1 MSATQGIE
9 SRTHQS
15 ETAAEV
21 VGRLRAT
28 FNTGVTRPLDWR
40 VDQLQRLRALLV
52 ENEQELLD
60 ALWADLRKNAAEAK
74 MQEIDFTVAD
84 IDEALANL
92 ENWLEP
98 RPVEVPAHFG
108 PTTTAYTTYDPLGV
122 VLVIA
127 PWNFP
132 LHLLIDPIIGAL
144 AAGNTVVAKPSEM
157 SVHTSAVAARLLRQ
171 YFDADVLTVVEGGAE
186 ETTALLAQRFD
197 QIFYTGNGTVGRIV
211 MAAAAKNL
219 TPVTLELGGKSPVF
233 VAPDADVDETAM
245 RLVGAKFGNAG
256 QQCIAPDYVL
266 ADPATAA
273 ALVPALRAA
282 VEAQFGSSPQTS
294 AGFGR
299 IINETFTEK
308 GEQPYPVPEAM
319 TTAEIRAAVEDFTA
333 AARRAIEAGADGVEI
348 HGANGYLL
356 QEFLS
361 PAANQRTD
369 EYGGSPHNRARFVV
383 EVVTAVAQAVGAERV
398 GLRISPEVDLGDVFE
413 TDRDDVLATYGT
425 LMDQL
430 RPLGL
435 AYLSVLHAEPGGD
448 LVQELRRRFDGK
460 LIVNNGP
467 FGGQTTRE
475 QALQQIEAGH
485 ADAVAV
491 GRALIANPDLVARWQ
506 GGHPENEPRPEL
518 FYGPGAEG
526 YTDYPFLEAA

>member
-92 ENWLEP
+92 ESWLEP

-157 SVHTSAVAARLLRQ
+157 SVHTSAVASRLLRQ

-233 VAPDADVDETAM
+233 VAPDADVDETAK

-282 VEAQFGSSPQTS
+282 VEAQFGTTPQTS

-299 IINETFTEK
+299 IINERHFDRLTRLLDS
-308 GEQPYPVPEAM
+308 G
-319 TTAEIRAAVEDFTA
+319 RAAVGGQHDRDDLFIAPTVLTDVDPASPIMQE
-333 AARRAIEAGADGVEI
+333 EI
-348 HGANGYLL
+348 FGPIL
-356 QEFLS
+356 
-361 PAANQRTD
+361 P
-369 EYGGSPHNRARFVV
+369 VV
-383 EVVTAVAQAVGAERV
+383 EVEDLDAAIAFINERDKPLALYAFTTSEAIKSRLVKETSSGGVAWGQPVIQLLMP
-398 GLRISPEVDLGDVFE
+398 GL
-413 TDRDDVLATYGT
+413 
-425 LMDQL
+425 
-430 RPLGL
+430 
-435 AYLSVLHAEPGGD
+435 
-448 LVQELRRRFDGK
+448 
-460 LIVNNGP
+460 P
-467 FGGQTTRE
+467 FGGVGESGLGRYHGRYSLETFSH
-475 QALQQIEAGH
+475 LK
-485 ADAVAV
+485 AVADV
-491 GRALIANPDLVARWQ
+491 PLS
-506 GGHPENEPRPEL
+506 
-518 FYGPGAEG
+518 
-526 YTDYPFLEAA
+526 

>member
-9 SRTHQS
+9 SRTHRT

-28 FNTGVTRPLDWR
+28 FNTGVTRGLDWR
-40 VDQLQRLRALLV
+40 VSQLQRLRALLV
-52 ENEQELLD
+52 ENEQELIE
-60 ALWADLRKNAAEAK
+60 ALWADLRKNATEAK
-74 MQEIDFTVAD
+74 VQEIDFTVAD

-92 ENWLEP
+92 ESWLQP

-157 SVHTSAVAARLLRQ
+157 SVHTSAVASRLLRE

-233 VAPDADVDETAM
+233 VAPDADVDETAK

-282 VEAQFGSSPQTS
+282 VEAQFGSTPQT
-294 AGFGR
+294 AADFGR
-299 IINETFTEK
+299 IINERHFDRLTRLLDS
-308 GEQPYPVPEAM
+308 G
-319 TTAEIRAAVEDFTA
+319 RAAVGGQHDRDDLFIAPTVLTDVDPASPVMQE
-333 AARRAIEAGADGVEI
+333 EI
-348 HGANGYLL
+348 FGPILA
-356 QEFLS
+356 
-361 PAANQRTD
+361 
-369 EYGGSPHNRARFVV
+369 VV
-383 EVVTAVAQAVGAERV
+383 EVDDLDAAIAFINERDKPLALYAFTESEATKSRLVKETSSGGVAWGQPVMQLLMP
-398 GLRISPEVDLGDVFE
+398 GL
-413 TDRDDVLATYGT
+413 
-425 LMDQL
+425 
-430 RPLGL
+430 
-435 AYLSVLHAEPGGD
+435 
-448 LVQELRRRFDGK
+448 
-460 LIVNNGP
+460 P
-467 FGGQTTRE
+467 FGGVGESGMGRYHGRYSLETFSH
-475 QALQQIEAGH
+475 LK
-485 ADAVAV
+485 AVADV
-491 GRALIANPDLVARWQ
+491 PLN
-506 GGHPENEPRPEL
+506 
-518 FYGPGAEG
+518 
-526 YTDYPFLEAA
+526 

>member
-1 MSATQGIE
+1 MTTTQATE
-9 SRTHQS
+9 PRTRRT

-28 FNTGVTRPLDWR
+28 FNTGVTRGLDWR
-40 VDQLQRLRALLV
+40 VSQLQRLRALLV
-52 ENEQELLD
+52 ENEQELIE

-74 MQEIDFTVAD
+74 TQEIDFTVAD

-92 ENWLEP
+92 ESWLQP

-157 SVHTSAVAARLLRQ
+157 SVHTSAVASRLLRE

-233 VAPDADVDETAM
+233 VAPDTDVDETAK

-282 VEAQFGSSPQTS
+282 VEAQFGTSPQTS

-299 IINETFTEK
+299 IINERHFDRL
-308 GEQPYPVPEAM
+308 
-319 TTAEIRAAVEDFTA
+319 TALLDSGRAAVGGQRDRDDLFIAPTVLTDVDPASPVMQE
-333 AARRAIEAGADGVEI
+333 EI
-348 HGANGYLL
+348 FGPILA
-356 QEFLS
+356 
-361 PAANQRTD
+361 
-369 EYGGSPHNRARFVV
+369 VV
-383 EVVTAVAQAVGAERV
+383 EVEDLDAAIAFINERDKPLALYAFTESEATKSRLVNETSSGGVAWGQPVMQLLMP
-398 GLRISPEVDLGDVFE
+398 GL
-413 TDRDDVLATYGT
+413 
-425 LMDQL
+425 
-430 RPLGL
+430 
-435 AYLSVLHAEPGGD
+435 
-448 LVQELRRRFDGK
+448 
-460 LIVNNGP
+460 P
-467 FGGQTTRE
+467 FGGVGESGMGRYHGRYSLETFSH
-475 QALQQIEAGH
+475 LKGV
-485 ADAVAV
+485 ADVP
-491 GRALIANPDLVARWQ
+491 LN
-506 GGHPENEPRPEL
+506 
-518 FYGPGAEG
+518 
-526 YTDYPFLEAA
+526 

>member
-1 MSATQGIE
+1 MTATQGIE

-40 VDQLQRLRALLV
+40 VSQLQRLRALLV
-52 ENEQELLD
+52 ENEQELIE
-60 ALWADLRKNAAEAK
+60 ALWKDLRKNAAEAK
-74 MQEIDFTVAD
+74 TQEIDFTVAD

-92 ENWLEP
+92 ESWLQP

-108 PTTTAYTTYDPLGV
+108 PATTAYTTYDPLGV

-157 SVHTSAVAARLLRQ
+157 SVHTSAVASRLLRQ

-197 QIFYTGNGTVGRIV
+197 HIFYTGNGTVGRIV

-233 VAPDADVDETAM
+233 VAPDADVDETAK

-282 VEAQFGSSPQTS
+282 VDTQFGSTPQTA

-299 IINETFTEK
+299 IINERHFDRL
-308 GEQPYPVPEAM
+308 
-319 TTAEIRAAVEDFTA
+319 TALLESGRAAVGGRHDRDDLFIAPTVLTDVDPASPVMQE
-333 AARRAIEAGADGVEI
+333 EI
-348 HGANGYLL
+348 FGPILA
-356 QEFLS
+356 
-361 PAANQRTD
+361 
-369 EYGGSPHNRARFVV
+369 VV
-383 EVVTAVAQAVGAERV
+383 EVADLDAAIAFINERDKPLALYAFTESEATKSRLV
-398 GLRISPEVDLGDVFE
+398 KETSSGGIAWGQPVMQLLMPGL
-413 TDRDDVLATYGT
+413 
-425 LMDQL
+425 
-430 RPLGL
+430 
-435 AYLSVLHAEPGGD
+435 
-448 LVQELRRRFDGK
+448 
-460 LIVNNGP
+460 P
-467 FGGQTTRE
+467 FGGVGESGMGRYHGRYSLETFSH
-475 QALQQIEAGH
+475 LK
-485 ADAVAV
+485 AVADV
-491 GRALIANPDLVARWQ
+491 PLN
-506 GGHPENEPRPEL
+506 
-518 FYGPGAEG
+518 
-526 YTDYPFLEAA
+526 

>member
-1 MSATQGIE
+1 MSAVQGIE
-9 SRTHQS
+9 SRTYRS
-15 ETAAEV
+15 ETAAQV

-40 VDQLQRLRALLV
+40 VDQLRRLRALLV
-52 ENEQELLD
+52 ENEQELID

-74 MQEIDFTVAD
+74 TQEIDFTVAD

-92 ENWLEP
+92 EGWLQP
-98 RPVEVPAHFG
+98 RPVEVPARFG

-122 VLVIA
+122 VLVIV

-157 SVHTSAVAARLLRQ
+157 SVHTSALASRLLRQ

-219 TPVTLELGGKSPVF
+219 TPVTLELGGKSPVV
-233 VAPDADVDETAM
+233 VAPDADVEETAK

-282 VEAQFGSSPQTS
+282 VDAQFGSTPQTA

-299 IINETFTEK
+299 IINERHFDRL
-308 GEQPYPVPEAM
+308 
-319 TTAEIRAAVEDFTA
+319 TALLDSGRAAVGGRHDRDDLFIAPTVLTDVDPASPVMQE
-333 AARRAIEAGADGVEI
+333 EI
-348 HGANGYLL
+348 FGPIL
-356 QEFLS
+356 
-361 PAANQRTD
+361 P
-369 EYGGSPHNRARFVV
+369 VV
-383 EVVTAVAQAVGAERV
+383 EVEDLDAAIAFINERDKPLALYAFTTSEAVKSRLVNETSSGGIAWGQPVMQLLMP
-398 GLRISPEVDLGDVFE
+398 GL
-413 TDRDDVLATYGT
+413 
-425 LMDQL
+425 
-430 RPLGL
+430 
-435 AYLSVLHAEPGGD
+435 
-448 LVQELRRRFDGK
+448 
-460 LIVNNGP
+460 P
-467 FGGQTTRE
+467 FGGVGESGMGRYHGRYSLETFSH
-475 QALQQIEAGH
+475 LK
-485 ADAVAV
+485 AVADV
-491 GRALIANPDLVARWQ
+491 PLN
-506 GGHPENEPRPEL
+506 
-518 FYGPGAEG
+518 
-526 YTDYPFLEAA
+526 

>member
-1 MSATQGIE
+1 MTATQGIE
-9 SRTHQS
+9 SRTNRS

-40 VDQLQRLRALLV
+40 VSQLQRLRALLV
-52 ENEQELLD
+52 ENEQELIE

-74 MQEIDFTVAD
+74 TQEIDFTVAD

-92 ENWLEP
+92 EDWLRP

-157 SVHTSAVAARLLRQ
+157 SVHTSAVASRLLRE

-197 QIFYTGNGTVGRIV
+197 HIFYTGNGTVGRIV

-233 VAPDADVDETAM
+233 VAPDADVDETAK

-282 VEAQFGSSPQTS
+282 VEAQFGTTPQTS
-294 AGFGR
+294 AAFGR
-299 IINETFTEK
+299 IINERHFDRLTRLLDSGQVAVGGRHDREDLYIAPTVLTDVD
-308 GEQPYPVPEAM
+308 PASPVMQE
-319 TTAEIRAAVEDFTA
+319 EIFGPVLA
-333 AARRAIEAGADGVEI
+333 
-348 HGANGYLL
+348 
-356 QEFLS
+356 
-361 PAANQRTD
+361 
-369 EYGGSPHNRARFVV
+369 VV
-383 EVVTAVAQAVGAERV
+383 EVADLDAAIAFINERDKPLALYAFTTSEAIKSRLVNETSSGGVAWGQPVMQLLMP
-398 GLRISPEVDLGDVFE
+398 GL
-413 TDRDDVLATYGT
+413 
-425 LMDQL
+425 
-430 RPLGL
+430 
-435 AYLSVLHAEPGGD
+435 
-448 LVQELRRRFDGK
+448 
-460 LIVNNGP
+460 P
-467 FGGQTTRE
+467 FGGVGESGMGRYHGRYSLETFSH
-475 QALQQIEAGH
+475 LK
-485 ADAVAV
+485 AVADIP
-491 GRALIANPDLVARWQ
+491 L
-506 GGHPENEPRPEL
+506 H
-518 FYGPGAEG
+518 
-526 YTDYPFLEAA
+526 

>member
-1 MSATQGIE
+1 MTTTQATE
-9 SRTHQS
+9 SRPHQT
-15 ETAAEV
+15 EAAAEV

-28 FNTGVTRPLDWR
+28 FNTGVTRGLDWR
-40 VDQLQRLRALLV
+40 VNQLQRLRALLV
-52 ENEQELLD
+52 ENEQELIE

-74 MQEIDFTVAD
+74 TQEIDFTVAD

-92 ENWLEP
+92 ENWLQP

-157 SVHTSAVAARLLRQ
+157 SVHTSAVASRLLRE

-197 QIFYTGNGTVGRIV
+197 HIFYTGNGTVGRIV

-233 VAPDADVDETAM
+233 VAPDADVDETAK

-266 ADPATAA
+266 TDPATAA

-282 VEAQFGSSPQTS
+282 VDAQFGSTPQT
-294 AGFGR
+294 AADFGR
-299 IINETFTEK
+299 IINERHFDRLTRLLDS
-308 GEQPYPVPEAM
+308 G
-319 TTAEIRAAVEDFTA
+319 RAAVGGQHDRDDLFIAPTVLTDVDPASPVMQE
-333 AARRAIEAGADGVEI
+333 EI
-348 HGANGYLL
+348 FGPILA
-356 QEFLS
+356 
-361 PAANQRTD
+361 
-369 EYGGSPHNRARFVV
+369 VV
-383 EVVTAVAQAVGAERV
+383 EVEDLDAAIAFINEREKPLALYAFTTSEATKSRLVNETSSGGVAWGQPVMQLLMP
-398 GLRISPEVDLGDVFE
+398 GL
-413 TDRDDVLATYGT
+413 
-425 LMDQL
+425 
-430 RPLGL
+430 
-435 AYLSVLHAEPGGD
+435 
-448 LVQELRRRFDGK
+448 
-460 LIVNNGP
+460 P
-467 FGGQTTRE
+467 FGGVGESGMGRYHGRYSLETFSH
-475 QALQQIEAGH
+475 LK
-485 ADAVAV
+485 AVADV
-491 GRALIANPDLVARWQ
+491 PLN
-506 GGHPENEPRPEL
+506 
-518 FYGPGAEG
+518 
-526 YTDYPFLEAA
+526 

>member
-1 MSATQGIE
+1 MSATQGTE

-15 ETAAEV
+15 EPAAEV

-40 VDQLQRLRALLV
+40 VSQLQRLRALLV
-52 ENEQELLD
+52 ENEQELIE

-74 MQEIDFTVAD
+74 TQEIDFTVAD

-92 ENWLEP
+92 ESWLEP

-157 SVHTSAVAARLLRQ
+157 SVHTSAVASRLLRE

-197 QIFYTGNGTVGRIV
+197 QIFYTGNGTVGRVV

-233 VAPDADVDETAM
+233 VAHDADVDETAK

-282 VEAQFGSSPQTS
+282 VEAQFGSTPQT
-294 AGFGR
+294 AADFGR
-299 IINETFTEK
+299 IINERHFDRLTRLLDS
-308 GEQPYPVPEAM
+308 G
-319 TTAEIRAAVEDFTA
+319 RAAVGGQHDRDDLFIAPTVLTDVDPASPVMQE
-333 AARRAIEAGADGVEI
+333 EI
-348 HGANGYLL
+348 FGPILA
-356 QEFLS
+356 
-361 PAANQRTD
+361 
-369 EYGGSPHNRARFVV
+369 VV
-383 EVVTAVAQAVGAERV
+383 EVDDLDAAIAFINEREKPLALYAFTESQATKSRLVKETSSGGVAWGQPVLQLLMP
-398 GLRISPEVDLGDVFE
+398 GL
-413 TDRDDVLATYGT
+413 
-425 LMDQL
+425 
-430 RPLGL
+430 
-435 AYLSVLHAEPGGD
+435 
-448 LVQELRRRFDGK
+448 
-460 LIVNNGP
+460 P
-467 FGGQTTRE
+467 FGGVGESGMGRYHGRYSLETFSH
-475 QALQQIEAGH
+475 LK
-485 ADAVAV
+485 AVADV
-491 GRALIANPDLVARWQ
+491 PLS
-506 GGHPENEPRPEL
+506 
-518 FYGPGAEG
+518 
-526 YTDYPFLEAA
+526 

>member
-9 SRTHQS
+9 PRTHRT

-28 FNTGVTRPLDWR
+28 FNTGVTRGLDWR
-40 VDQLQRLRALLV
+40 VSQLQRLRALLV
-52 ENEQELLD
+52 ENEQELIE

-74 MQEIDFTVAD
+74 TQEIDFTVAD

-92 ENWLEP
+92 ENWLQP

-132 LHLLIDPIIGAL
+132 LHLLIDPVIGAL
-144 AAGNTVVAKPSEM
+144 AAGNTVVAKPSEI
-157 SVHTSAVAARLLRQ
+157 SVHTSAVASRLLRQ
-171 YFDADVLTVVEGGAE
+171 YFDADVLTVVEGGAD

-233 VAPDADVDETAM
+233 VASDADVDETAK

-282 VEAQFGSSPQTS
+282 VDAQFGSTPQTS
-294 AGFGR
+294 ADFGR
-299 IINETFTEK
+299 IINERHFDRLTRLLDS
-308 GEQPYPVPEAM
+308 G
-319 TTAEIRAAVEDFTA
+319 RAAVGGQHDRDDLFIAPTVLTDVDPASPVMQE
-333 AARRAIEAGADGVEI
+333 EI
-348 HGANGYLL
+348 FGPILA
-356 QEFLS
+356 
-361 PAANQRTD
+361 
-369 EYGGSPHNRARFVV
+369 VV
-383 EVVTAVAQAVGAERV
+383 EVADLDAAIAFINEREKPLALYAFTTSEATKSRLVNETSSGGVAWGQPVMQLLMP
-398 GLRISPEVDLGDVFE
+398 GL
-413 TDRDDVLATYGT
+413 
-425 LMDQL
+425 
-430 RPLGL
+430 
-435 AYLSVLHAEPGGD
+435 
-448 LVQELRRRFDGK
+448 
-460 LIVNNGP
+460 P
-467 FGGQTTRE
+467 FGGVGESGMGRYHGRYSLETFSH
-475 QALQQIEAGH
+475 LK
-485 ADAVAV
+485 AVADV
-491 GRALIANPDLVARWQ
+491 PLN
-506 GGHPENEPRPEL
+506 
-518 FYGPGAEG
+518 
-526 YTDYPFLEAA
+526 

>member
-1 MSATQGIE
+1 MTTTQATE
-9 SRTHQS
+9 PRTDRT

-28 FNTGVTRPLDWR
+28 FNTGVTRGLDWR
-40 VDQLQRLRALLV
+40 VNQLQRLRALLV
-52 ENEQELLD
+52 ENEQELIE

-74 MQEIDFTVAD
+74 TQEIDFTVAD

-92 ENWLEP
+92 ENWLQP

-144 AAGNTVVAKPSEM
+144 AAGNTVVAKPSEL
-157 SVHTSAVAARLLRQ
+157 SVHTSAVASRLLRQ

-197 QIFYTGNGTVGRIV
+197 HIFYTGNGAVGRIV

-233 VAPDADVDETAM
+233 VAPDADVDETAK

-282 VEAQFGSSPQTS
+282 VEAQFGTTPQT
-294 AGFGR
+294 AADFGR
-299 IINETFTEK
+299 IINERHFDRLTRLLDS
-308 GEQPYPVPEAM
+308 G
-319 TTAEIRAAVEDFTA
+319 RAAVGGQHDRDDLFIAPTVLTDVDPASPVMQE
-333 AARRAIEAGADGVEI
+333 EI
-348 HGANGYLL
+348 FGPILA
-356 QEFLS
+356 
-361 PAANQRTD
+361 
-369 EYGGSPHNRARFVV
+369 VV
-383 EVVTAVAQAVGAERV
+383 EVEDLDAAIAFINEREKPLALYAFTASEATKSRLVKETSSGGVAWGQPVMQLLMP
-398 GLRISPEVDLGDVFE
+398 GL
-413 TDRDDVLATYGT
+413 
-425 LMDQL
+425 
-430 RPLGL
+430 
-435 AYLSVLHAEPGGD
+435 
-448 LVQELRRRFDGK
+448 
-460 LIVNNGP
+460 P
-467 FGGQTTRE
+467 FGGVGESGMGRYHGRYSLETFSH
-475 QALQQIEAGH
+475 LK
-485 ADAVAV
+485 AVADV
-491 GRALIANPDLVARWQ
+491 PLN
-506 GGHPENEPRPEL
+506 
-518 FYGPGAEG
+518 
-526 YTDYPFLEAA
+526 

>member
-1 MSATQGIE
+1 MTATQGIE
-9 SRTHQS
+9 SRTNRS

-40 VDQLQRLRALLV
+40 VSQLQRLRALLV
-52 ENEQELLD
+52 ENEQELIE

-74 MQEIDFTVAD
+74 TQEIDFTVAD

-92 ENWLEP
+92 EDWLRP

-157 SVHTSAVAARLLRQ
+157 SVHTSAVASRLLRE

-197 QIFYTGNGTVGRIV
+197 HIFYTGNGTVGRIV

-233 VAPDADVDETAM
+233 VAPDADVDETAK

-282 VEAQFGSSPQTS
+282 VEAQFSTTPQTS
-294 AGFGR
+294 AAFGR
-299 IINETFTEK
+299 IINERHFDRLTRLLDSGQVAVGGRHDREDLYIAPTVLTDVD
-308 GEQPYPVPEAM
+308 PASPVMQE
-319 TTAEIRAAVEDFTA
+319 EIFGPVLA
-333 AARRAIEAGADGVEI
+333 
-348 HGANGYLL
+348 
-356 QEFLS
+356 
-361 PAANQRTD
+361 
-369 EYGGSPHNRARFVV
+369 VV
-383 EVVTAVAQAVGAERV
+383 EVADLDAAIAFINERDKPLALYAFTTSEAIKSRLVNETSSGGVAWGQPVMQLLMP
-398 GLRISPEVDLGDVFE
+398 GL
-413 TDRDDVLATYGT
+413 
-425 LMDQL
+425 
-430 RPLGL
+430 
-435 AYLSVLHAEPGGD
+435 
-448 LVQELRRRFDGK
+448 
-460 LIVNNGP
+460 P
-467 FGGQTTRE
+467 FGGVGESGMGRYHGRYSLETFSH
-475 QALQQIEAGH
+475 LK
-485 ADAVAV
+485 AVADV
-491 GRALIANPDLVARWQ
+491 PL
-506 GGHPENEPRPEL
+506 H
-518 FYGPGAEG
+518 
-526 YTDYPFLEAA
+526 

>member
-15 ETAAEV
+15 EPAAEV

-52 ENEQELLD
+52 ENEQELID

-92 ENWLEP
+92 ENWLQP

-157 SVHTSAVAARLLRQ
+157 SVHTSAVASRLLRE

-197 QIFYTGNGTVGRIV
+197 HIFYTGNGTVGRIV

-233 VAPDADVDETAM
+233 VAPDADVDETAK

-282 VEAQFGSSPQTS
+282 VDAQFGATPQTS
-294 AGFGR
+294 ADFGR
-299 IINETFTEK
+299 IINERHFDRL
-308 GEQPYPVPEAM
+308 
-319 TTAEIRAAVEDFTA
+319 TALLDSGRAAVGGRHDRDDLFIAPTVLTDVDPASSVMQE
-333 AARRAIEAGADGVEI
+333 EI
-348 HGANGYLL
+348 FGPIL
-356 QEFLS
+356 
-361 PAANQRTD
+361 P
-369 EYGGSPHNRARFVV
+369 VV
-383 EVVTAVAQAVGAERV
+383 EVEDLDAAIAFINERDKPLALYAFTTSEAIKSRLVKETSSGGVAWGQPVIQLLMP
-398 GLRISPEVDLGDVFE
+398 GL
-413 TDRDDVLATYGT
+413 
-425 LMDQL
+425 
-430 RPLGL
+430 
-435 AYLSVLHAEPGGD
+435 
-448 LVQELRRRFDGK
+448 
-460 LIVNNGP
+460 P
-467 FGGQTTRE
+467 FGGVGESGLGRYHGRYSLETFSH
-475 QALQQIEAGH
+475 LK
-485 ADAVAV
+485 AVADV
-491 GRALIANPDLVARWQ
+491 PLS
-506 GGHPENEPRPEL
+506 
-518 FYGPGAEG
+518 
-526 YTDYPFLEAA
+526 

>member
-40 VDQLQRLRALLV
+40 VSQLQRLRALLV
-52 ENEQELLD
+52 ENEQELID

-92 ENWLEP
+92 ESWLEP

-108 PTTTAYTTYDPLGV
+108 PTTTAYTTYDPIGV

-157 SVHTSAVAARLLRQ
+157 SVHTSAVASRLLRE

-233 VAPDADVDETAM
+233 VAPDADVDETAK

-282 VEAQFGSSPQTS
+282 VDAQFGPTPQT
-294 AGFGR
+294 AADFGR
-299 IINETFTEK
+299 IINERHFDRL
-308 GEQPYPVPEAM
+308 
-319 TTAEIRAAVEDFTA
+319 TALLDSGRVAVGGRHDRDDLFIAPTVLTDVDPASPIMQEEIFGPILA
-333 AARRAIEAGADGVEI
+333 
-348 HGANGYLL
+348 
-356 QEFLS
+356 
-361 PAANQRTD
+361 
-369 EYGGSPHNRARFVV
+369 VV
-383 EVVTAVAQAVGAERV
+383 EVEDLDAAIAFINERDKPLALYAFTTSEAIKSRLVKETSSGGVAWGQPVMQLLMP
-398 GLRISPEVDLGDVFE
+398 GL
-413 TDRDDVLATYGT
+413 
-425 LMDQL
+425 
-430 RPLGL
+430 
-435 AYLSVLHAEPGGD
+435 
-448 LVQELRRRFDGK
+448 
-460 LIVNNGP
+460 P
-467 FGGQTTRE
+467 FGGVGESGMGRYHGRYSLETFSH
-475 QALQQIEAGH
+475 LK
-485 ADAVAV
+485 AVADV
-491 GRALIANPDLVARWQ
+491 PLN
-506 GGHPENEPRPEL
+506 
-518 FYGPGAEG
+518 
-526 YTDYPFLEAA
+526 

>member
-28 FNTGVTRPLDWR
+28 FNTGVTRGLDWR

-52 ENEQELLD
+52 ENEQELIE

-74 MQEIDFTVAD
+74 TQEIDFTVAD

-92 ENWLEP
+92 ENWLQP

-157 SVHTSAVAARLLRQ
+157 SVHTSAVASRLLRQ

-233 VAPDADVDETAM
+233 VAPDADVDETAK

-282 VEAQFGSSPQTS
+282 VEDQFGSTPQT
-294 AGFGR
+294 AADFGR
-299 IINETFTEK
+299 IINERHFDRLTRLLDS
-308 GEQPYPVPEAM
+308 G
-319 TTAEIRAAVEDFTA
+319 RAAVGGQHDRDDLFIAPTVLTDVDPASPVMQE
-333 AARRAIEAGADGVEI
+333 EI
-348 HGANGYLL
+348 FGPIL
-356 QEFLS
+356 
-361 PAANQRTD
+361 P
-369 EYGGSPHNRARFVV
+369 VV
-383 EVVTAVAQAVGAERV
+383 EVADLDAAIAFINERDKPLALYAFTTSEATKSRLV
-398 GLRISPEVDLGDVFE
+398 NETSSGGIAWGQPVMQLLMPGL
-413 TDRDDVLATYGT
+413 
-425 LMDQL
+425 
-430 RPLGL
+430 
-435 AYLSVLHAEPGGD
+435 
-448 LVQELRRRFDGK
+448 
-460 LIVNNGP
+460 P
-467 FGGQTTRE
+467 FGGVGESGMGRYHGRYSLETFSH
-475 QALQQIEAGH
+475 LK
-485 ADAVAV
+485 AVADV
-491 GRALIANPDLVARWQ
+491 PLS
-506 GGHPENEPRPEL
+506 
-518 FYGPGAEG
+518 
-526 YTDYPFLEAA
+526 

>member
-15 ETAAEV
+15 EPAAEV

-92 ENWLEP
+92 ENWLQP

-157 SVHTSAVAARLLRQ
+157 SVHTSAVASRLLRQ

-197 QIFYTGNGTVGRIV
+197 HIFYTGNGTVGRIV

-233 VAPDADVDETAM
+233 VAPDADVDETAK

-266 ADPATAA
+266 ADPATAT

-282 VEAQFGSSPQTS
+282 VDAQFGATPQTS
-294 AGFGR
+294 ADFGR
-299 IINETFTEK
+299 IINERHFDRLTRLLDS
-308 GEQPYPVPEAM
+308 G
-319 TTAEIRAAVEDFTA
+319 RAAVGGQHDRDDLFIAPTVLTDVDPASPIMQE
-333 AARRAIEAGADGVEI
+333 EI
-348 HGANGYLL
+348 FGPIL
-356 QEFLS
+356 
-361 PAANQRTD
+361 P
-369 EYGGSPHNRARFVV
+369 VV
-383 EVVTAVAQAVGAERV
+383 EVEDLDAAIAFINERDKPLALYAFTTSEAIKSRLVKETSSGGVAWGQPVIQLLMP
-398 GLRISPEVDLGDVFE
+398 GL
-413 TDRDDVLATYGT
+413 
-425 LMDQL
+425 
-430 RPLGL
+430 
-435 AYLSVLHAEPGGD
+435 
-448 LVQELRRRFDGK
+448 
-460 LIVNNGP
+460 P
-467 FGGQTTRE
+467 FGGVGESGLGRYHGRYSLETFSH
-475 QALQQIEAGH
+475 LK
-485 ADAVAV
+485 AVADV
-491 GRALIANPDLVARWQ
+491 PLS
-506 GGHPENEPRPEL
+506 
-518 FYGPGAEG
+518 
-526 YTDYPFLEAA
+526 

>member
-1 MSATQGIE
+1 MTATQGIE
-9 SRTHQS
+9 SRPHRT

-40 VDQLQRLRALLV
+40 INQLQRLRALLV
-52 ENEQELLD
+52 ENEQELIE

-92 ENWLEP
+92 ENWLQP

-144 AAGNTVVAKPSEM
+144 AAGNTVVAKPSEI
-157 SVHTSAVAARLLRQ
+157 SVHTSAVASRLLRD

-197 QIFYTGNGTVGRIV
+197 HIFYTGNGTVGRIV

-233 VAPDADVDETAM
+233 VAPDADVDETAK

-282 VEAQFGSSPQTS
+282 VEARFGTTPQS
-294 AGFGR
+294 AADFGR
-299 IINETFTEK
+299 IINERHFDRLTRLLDS
-308 GEQPYPVPEAM
+308 G
-319 TTAEIRAAVEDFTA
+319 RAAVGGQHDRDDLFIAPTVLTDIDPASPVMQE
-333 AARRAIEAGADGVEI
+333 EI
-348 HGANGYLL
+348 FGPILA
-356 QEFLS
+356 
-361 PAANQRTD
+361 
-369 EYGGSPHNRARFVV
+369 VV
-383 EVVTAVAQAVGAERV
+383 EVADLDAAIAFINERDKPLALYAFTTSEATKSRLVNETSSGGVAWGQPVTQLLMP
-398 GLRISPEVDLGDVFE
+398 GL
-413 TDRDDVLATYGT
+413 
-425 LMDQL
+425 
-430 RPLGL
+430 
-435 AYLSVLHAEPGGD
+435 
-448 LVQELRRRFDGK
+448 
-460 LIVNNGP
+460 P
-467 FGGQTTRE
+467 FGGVGESGMGRYHGRYSLETFSH
-475 QALQQIEAGH
+475 LK
-485 ADAVAV
+485 AVADV
-491 GRALIANPDLVARWQ
+491 PLS
-506 GGHPENEPRPEL
+506 
-518 FYGPGAEG
+518 
-526 YTDYPFLEAA
+526 

>member
-9 SRTHQS
+9 SRTHRT

-28 FNTGVTRPLDWR
+28 FNTGVTRGLDWR
-40 VDQLQRLRALLV
+40 VNQLQRLRALLV
-52 ENEQELLD
+52 ENEQELIE
-60 ALWADLRKNAAEAK
+60 ALWADLRKNATEAK
-74 MQEIDFTVAD
+74 VQEIDFTVAD

-92 ENWLEP
+92 EDWLQP

-157 SVHTSAVAARLLRQ
+157 SVHTSAVASRLLRE

-197 QIFYTGNGTVGRIV
+197 QIFYTGNGMVGRIV

-233 VAPDADVDETAM
+233 VAPDADVDETAK

-282 VEAQFGSSPQTS
+282 VDAQFGPTPQTS
-294 AGFGR
+294 ADFGR
-299 IINETFTEK
+299 IINERHFDRLTRLLDSGRVAVGGRHDRDDLFIAPTVLTDVD
-308 GEQPYPVPEAM
+308 PASPVMQE
-319 TTAEIRAAVEDFTA
+319 EIFGPILA
-333 AARRAIEAGADGVEI
+333 
-348 HGANGYLL
+348 
-356 QEFLS
+356 
-361 PAANQRTD
+361 
-369 EYGGSPHNRARFVV
+369 VV
-383 EVVTAVAQAVGAERV
+383 EVEDLDAAIAFINEREKPLALYAFTESEATKSRLVKETSSGGVAWGQPVMQLLMP
-398 GLRISPEVDLGDVFE
+398 GL
-413 TDRDDVLATYGT
+413 
-425 LMDQL
+425 
-430 RPLGL
+430 
-435 AYLSVLHAEPGGD
+435 
-448 LVQELRRRFDGK
+448 
-460 LIVNNGP
+460 P
-467 FGGQTTRE
+467 FGGVGESGMGRYHGRYSLETFSH
-475 QALQQIEAGH
+475 LK
-485 ADAVAV
+485 AVADV
-491 GRALIANPDLVARWQ
+491 PLS
-506 GGHPENEPRPEL
+506 
-518 FYGPGAEG
+518 
-526 YTDYPFLEAA
+526 

>member
-1 MSATQGIE
+1 MTATTANE
-9 SRTHQS
+9 SRTRQS

-28 FNTGVTRPLDWR
+28 FNTGVTRGLDWR

-52 ENEQELLD
+52 ENEQELIE

-74 MQEIDFTVAD
+74 TQEIDFTVAD

-92 ENWLEP
+92 ENWLQP

-108 PTTTAYTTYDPLGV
+108 PTTTAYATYDPLGV

-144 AAGNTVVAKPSEM
+144 AAGNTVVAKPSEI
-157 SVHTSAVAARLLRQ
+157 SVHTSAVASRLLRQ

-233 VAPDADVDETAM
+233 VAPDADVDETAK

-282 VEAQFGSSPQTS
+282 VEAQFGSTPQT
-294 AGFGR
+294 AADFGR
-299 IINETFTEK
+299 IINERHFDRLTRLLDSGRVAVGGQHDRDDLFIAPTVLTDVD
-308 GEQPYPVPEAM
+308 PASPVMQE
-319 TTAEIRAAVEDFTA
+319 EIFGPILA
-333 AARRAIEAGADGVEI
+333 
-348 HGANGYLL
+348 
-356 QEFLS
+356 
-361 PAANQRTD
+361 
-369 EYGGSPHNRARFVV
+369 VV
-383 EVVTAVAQAVGAERV
+383 EVEDLDAAIAFINEREKPLALYAFTTSEATKSRLVKETSSGGVAWGQPVMQLLMP
-398 GLRISPEVDLGDVFE
+398 GL
-413 TDRDDVLATYGT
+413 
-425 LMDQL
+425 
-430 RPLGL
+430 
-435 AYLSVLHAEPGGD
+435 
-448 LVQELRRRFDGK
+448 
-460 LIVNNGP
+460 P
-467 FGGQTTRE
+467 FGGVGESGMGRYHGRYSLETFSH
-475 QALQQIEAGH
+475 LK
-485 ADAVAV
+485 AVADV
-491 GRALIANPDLVARWQ
+491 PLS
-506 GGHPENEPRPEL
+506 
-518 FYGPGAEG
+518 
-526 YTDYPFLEAA
+526 

>member
-1 MSATQGIE
+1 MSPTQGIE

-15 ETAAEV
+15 GTAAEV

-40 VDQLQRLRALLV
+40 VSQLQRLRALLV

-92 ENWLEP
+92 ESWLEP

-157 SVHTSAVAARLLRQ
+157 SVHTSAVASRLLRE

-197 QIFYTGNGTVGRIV
+197 HIFYTGNGTVGRIV

-233 VAPDADVDETAM
+233 VAPDADVDETAK

-282 VEAQFGSSPQTS
+282 VDAQFGATPQTS

-299 IINETFTEK
+299 IINERHFDRL
-308 GEQPYPVPEAM
+308 
-319 TTAEIRAAVEDFTA
+319 TALLDSGRAAVGGRHDRDDLFIAPTVLTEVDPA
-333 AARRAIEAGADGVEI
+333 SPIMQEEI
-348 HGANGYLL
+348 FGPILA
-356 QEFLS
+356 
-361 PAANQRTD
+361 
-369 EYGGSPHNRARFVV
+369 VV
-383 EVVTAVAQAVGAERV
+383 EVEDLDAAIAFINERDKPLALYAFTTSEATKARLANETSSGGVAWGQPVMQLLMP
-398 GLRISPEVDLGDVFE
+398 GL
-413 TDRDDVLATYGT
+413 
-425 LMDQL
+425 
-430 RPLGL
+430 
-435 AYLSVLHAEPGGD
+435 
-448 LVQELRRRFDGK
+448 
-460 LIVNNGP
+460 P
-467 FGGQTTRE
+467 FGGVGESGMGRYHGRYSLETFSH
-475 QALQQIEAGH
+475 LK
-485 ADAVAV
+485 AVADV
-491 GRALIANPDLVARWQ
+491 PLN
-506 GGHPENEPRPEL
+506 
-518 FYGPGAEG
+518 
-526 YTDYPFLEAA
+526 

>member
-9 SRTHQS
+9 SRTHRT
-15 ETAAEV
+15 EAAAEV

-28 FNTGVTRPLDWR
+28 FNTGVTRGLDWR
-40 VDQLQRLRALLV
+40 LNQLQRLRALLV
-52 ENEQELLD
+52 ENEQELIE
-60 ALWADLRKNAAEAK
+60 ALWADLRKNATEAK
-74 MQEIDFTVAD
+74 VQEIDFTVAD

-92 ENWLEP
+92 EDWLQP

-157 SVHTSAVAARLLRQ
+157 SVHTSAVASRLLRE

-197 QIFYTGNGTVGRIV
+197 QIFYTGNGAVGRIV

-233 VAPDADVDETAM
+233 VAPDADVDETAK

-282 VEAQFGSSPQTS
+282 IDAQFGSTPQT
-294 AGFGR
+294 AADFGR
-299 IINETFTEK
+299 IINERHFDRLTRLLDS
-308 GEQPYPVPEAM
+308 G
-319 TTAEIRAAVEDFTA
+319 RAAVGGQHDRDDLFIAPTVLTDVDPASPVMQE
-333 AARRAIEAGADGVEI
+333 EI
-348 HGANGYLL
+348 FGPILA
-356 QEFLS
+356 
-361 PAANQRTD
+361 
-369 EYGGSPHNRARFVV
+369 VV
-383 EVVTAVAQAVGAERV
+383 EVEDLDAAIAFINEREKPLALYAFTESEATKSRLVKETSSGGVAWGQPVMQLLMP
-398 GLRISPEVDLGDVFE
+398 GL
-413 TDRDDVLATYGT
+413 
-425 LMDQL
+425 
-430 RPLGL
+430 
-435 AYLSVLHAEPGGD
+435 
-448 LVQELRRRFDGK
+448 
-460 LIVNNGP
+460 P
-467 FGGQTTRE
+467 FGGVGESGMGRYHGRYS
-475 QALQQIEAGH
+475 LEAFSH
-485 ADAVAV
+485 LKAVADV
-491 GRALIANPDLVARWQ
+491 PLS
-506 GGHPENEPRPEL
+506 
-518 FYGPGAEG
+518 
-526 YTDYPFLEAA
+526 

>member
-9 SRTHQS
+9 SRTHWT

-28 FNTGVTRPLDWR
+28 FNTGVTRGLDWR
-40 VDQLQRLRALLV
+40 VSQLQRLRALLV
-52 ENEQELLD
+52 ENEQELIE

-74 MQEIDFTVAD
+74 RQEIDFTVAD

-92 ENWLEP
+92 EDWLQP

-157 SVHTSAVAARLLRQ
+157 SVHTSAVASRLLRE

-197 QIFYTGNGTVGRIV
+197 QIFYTGNGAVGRIV
-211 MAAAAKNL
+211 LAAAAKNL

-233 VAPDADVDETAM
+233 VAPDADVDETAK

-282 VEAQFGSSPQTS
+282 VEAQFGSTPQT
-294 AGFGR
+294 AADFGR
-299 IINETFTEK
+299 IINERHFDRL
-308 GEQPYPVPEAM
+308 
-319 TTAEIRAAVEDFTA
+319 TALLDSGRAAVGGQHDRDDLFIAPTVLTDVDPASPVMQE
-333 AARRAIEAGADGVEI
+333 EI
-348 HGANGYLL
+348 FGPILA
-356 QEFLS
+356 
-361 PAANQRTD
+361 
-369 EYGGSPHNRARFVV
+369 VV
-383 EVVTAVAQAVGAERV
+383 EVEDLDAAIAFINERDKPLALYAFTESEATKSRLVKETSSGGVAWGQPVMQLLMP
-398 GLRISPEVDLGDVFE
+398 GL
-413 TDRDDVLATYGT
+413 
-425 LMDQL
+425 
-430 RPLGL
+430 
-435 AYLSVLHAEPGGD
+435 
-448 LVQELRRRFDGK
+448 
-460 LIVNNGP
+460 P
-467 FGGQTTRE
+467 FGGVGESGMGRYHGRYSLETFSH
-475 QALQQIEAGH
+475 LK
-485 ADAVAV
+485 AVADV
-491 GRALIANPDLVARWQ
+491 PLN
-506 GGHPENEPRPEL
+506 
-518 FYGPGAEG
+518 
-526 YTDYPFLEAA
+526 

>member
-1 MSATQGIE
+1 MTATTARE
-9 SRTHQS
+9 SRTQQS

-40 VDQLQRLRALLV
+40 VGQLQRLRALLV
-52 ENEQELLD
+52 ENEQELTE

-74 MQEIDFTVAD
+74 AQEIDFTVAD
-84 IDEALANL
+84 IDETLANL
-92 ENWLEP
+92 ENWLQP

-108 PTTTAYTTYDPLGV
+108 GPHTTAYTTYDPLGV

-144 AAGNTVVAKPSEM
+144 AAGNTVVAKPSEI
-157 SVHTSAVAARLLRQ
+157 SVHTSAVASRLLRQ

-197 QIFYTGNGTVGRIV
+197 HIFYTGNGTVGRIV
-211 MAAAAKNL
+211 MAAAAQNL

-233 VAPDADVDETAM
+233 VAPDADVDETAK

-282 VEAQFGSSPQTS
+282 VEAQFGSTPQTA

-299 IINETFTEK
+299 IINERHFDRLARLLDSGKVAVGGQHDRDDLFIAPTVLTDVD
-308 GEQPYPVPEAM
+308 PASPVMQE
-319 TTAEIRAAVEDFTA
+319 EIFGPILA
-333 AARRAIEAGADGVEI
+333 
-348 HGANGYLL
+348 
-356 QEFLS
+356 
-361 PAANQRTD
+361 
-369 EYGGSPHNRARFVV
+369 VV
-383 EVVTAVAQAVGAERV
+383 EVA
-398 GLRISPEVDLGDVFE
+398 DLEAAIAFIN
-413 TDRDDVLATYGT
+413 DRDKPLALYAFTTSEDTKSRLVNETSSGGVAWGQPVMQL
-425 LMDQL
+425 LM
-430 RPLGL
+430 PGL
-435 AYLSVLHAEPGGD
+435 
-448 LVQELRRRFDGK
+448 
-460 LIVNNGP
+460 P
-467 FGGQTTRE
+467 FGGVGESGMGRYHGRYSLETFSH
-475 QALQQIEAGH
+475 LKGV
-485 ADAVAV
+485 ADVPL
-491 GRALIANPDLVARWQ
+491 G
-506 GGHPENEPRPEL
+506 
-518 FYGPGAEG
+518 
-526 YTDYPFLEAA
+526 

>member
-9 SRTHQS
+9 SRTHRT

-28 FNTGVTRPLDWR
+28 FNTGVTRGLDWR
-40 VDQLQRLRALLV
+40 VNQLQRLRALLV
-52 ENEQELLD
+52 ENEQELIE

-74 MQEIDFTVAD
+74 TQEIDFTVAD

-92 ENWLEP
+92 ENWLQP

-157 SVHTSAVAARLLRQ
+157 SVHTSAVASRLLRE

-186 ETTALLAQRFD
+186 ETTDLLAQRFD

-233 VAPDADVDETAM
+233 VAPDADVDETAK

-282 VEAQFGSSPQTS
+282 VEAQFGSAPQT
-294 AGFGR
+294 AADFGR
-299 IINETFTEK
+299 IINERHFDRLTRLLDS
-308 GEQPYPVPEAM
+308 G
-319 TTAEIRAAVEDFTA
+319 RAAVGGQHDRDDLFIAPTVLTDVDPASPVMQE
-333 AARRAIEAGADGVEI
+333 EI
-348 HGANGYLL
+348 FGPILA
-356 QEFLS
+356 
-361 PAANQRTD
+361 
-369 EYGGSPHNRARFVV
+369 VV
-383 EVVTAVAQAVGAERV
+383 EVEDLDAAIAFINERDKPLALYAFTTSEAIKSRLVKETSSGGVAWGQPVMQLLMP
-398 GLRISPEVDLGDVFE
+398 GL
-413 TDRDDVLATYGT
+413 
-425 LMDQL
+425 
-430 RPLGL
+430 
-435 AYLSVLHAEPGGD
+435 
-448 LVQELRRRFDGK
+448 
-460 LIVNNGP
+460 P
-467 FGGQTTRE
+467 FGGVGESGMGRYHGRYS
-475 QALQQIEAGH
+475 LEAFSH
-485 ADAVAV
+485 LKAVADV
-491 GRALIANPDLVARWQ
+491 PLS
-506 GGHPENEPRPEL
+506 
-518 FYGPGAEG
+518 
-526 YTDYPFLEAA
+526 

>member
-40 VDQLQRLRALLV
+40 VEQLQRLRALLV

-92 ENWLEP
+92 ESWLEP

-157 SVHTSAVAARLLRQ
+157 SVHTSAVASRLLRQ

-197 QIFYTGNGTVGRIV
+197 QIFYTGNGAVGRIV

-233 VAPDADVDETAM
+233 VAPDADVDETAK

-282 VEAQFGSSPQTS
+282 VDTQFGSTPQTA

-299 IINETFTEK
+299 IINERHFDRLTRLLDS
-308 GEQPYPVPEAM
+308 G
-319 TTAEIRAAVEDFTA
+319 RAAVGGQHDRDDLFIAPTVLTDVDPASPIMQE
-333 AARRAIEAGADGVEI
+333 EI
-348 HGANGYLL
+348 FGPIL
-356 QEFLS
+356 
-361 PAANQRTD
+361 P
-369 EYGGSPHNRARFVV
+369 VV
-383 EVVTAVAQAVGAERV
+383 EVADLDAAIAFINERDKPLALYAFTESEATKSRLV
-398 GLRISPEVDLGDVFE
+398 KETSSGGIAWGQPVMQLLMPGL
-413 TDRDDVLATYGT
+413 
-425 LMDQL
+425 
-430 RPLGL
+430 
-435 AYLSVLHAEPGGD
+435 
-448 LVQELRRRFDGK
+448 
-460 LIVNNGP
+460 P
-467 FGGQTTRE
+467 FGGVGESGMGRYHGRYSLETFSH
-475 QALQQIEAGH
+475 LK
-485 ADAVAV
+485 AVADV
-491 GRALIANPDLVARWQ
+491 PLN
-506 GGHPENEPRPEL
+506 
-518 FYGPGAEG
+518 
-526 YTDYPFLEAA
+526 

>member
-1 MSATQGIE
+1 MSTTQGIE

-52 ENEQELLD
+52 ENEQELIE

-92 ENWLEP
+92 ENWLQP

-157 SVHTSAVAARLLRQ
+157 SVHTSAVASRLLRQ

-197 QIFYTGNGTVGRIV
+197 HIFYTGNGTVGRIV

-233 VAPDADVDETAM
+233 VAPDADVDETAK

-282 VEAQFGSSPQTS
+282 VDAQFGATPQTS
-294 AGFGR
+294 ADFGR
-299 IINETFTEK
+299 IINERHFDRLTRLLDS
-308 GEQPYPVPEAM
+308 G
-319 TTAEIRAAVEDFTA
+319 RAAVGGQHDRDDLFIAPTVLTDVDPASPIMQE
-333 AARRAIEAGADGVEI
+333 EI
-348 HGANGYLL
+348 FGPIL
-356 QEFLS
+356 
-361 PAANQRTD
+361 P
-369 EYGGSPHNRARFVV
+369 VV
-383 EVVTAVAQAVGAERV
+383 EVEDLDAAIAFINERDKPLALYAFTTSEAIKSRLVKETSSGGVAWGQPVIQLLMP
-398 GLRISPEVDLGDVFE
+398 GL
-413 TDRDDVLATYGT
+413 
-425 LMDQL
+425 
-430 RPLGL
+430 
-435 AYLSVLHAEPGGD
+435 
-448 LVQELRRRFDGK
+448 
-460 LIVNNGP
+460 P
-467 FGGQTTRE
+467 FGGVGESGLGRYHGRYSLETFSH
-475 QALQQIEAGH
+475 LK
-485 ADAVAV
+485 AVADV
-491 GRALIANPDLVARWQ
+491 PLS
-506 GGHPENEPRPEL
+506 
-518 FYGPGAEG
+518 
-526 YTDYPFLEAA
+526 